1 MWEKRI
7 KSEHPGGCEAPLLC
21 ALSQSTSCRMLGKI
35 YFLDLQYVTAE
46 WKPAFLSQAREF
58 LFFPLLPREATQASK

>member
-7 KSEHPGGCEAPLLC
+7 KSEHPGGCEASLLC

-35 YFLDLQYVTAE
+35 YFLDLGAFVRCHGPGPHASASSPRIVTVD
-46 WKPAFLSQAREF
+46 
-58 LFFPLLPREATQASK
+58 ATAASWA

>member
-7 KSEHPGGCEAPLLC
+7 KSEHPGGCEASLLC

-35 YFLDLQYVTAE
+35 YFLDLG
-46 WKPAFLSQAREF
+46 AFVRSSDATGRT
-58 LFFPLLPREATQASK
+58 PRQPRLA